1 MRFFSL
7 QQHSVMK
14 GLACLISNI
23 YELYFCFLRIVHQ
36 EFRWMFFL
44 CKNYSQLGNNFLTV
58 VPLFDLKRYYNVPTV
73 FLDNQKLYECSPSD
87 DYDTIKSQMECAIKK
102 HFATK

>member
-1 MRFFSL
+1 MRAVQELDAELPGFSSD
-7 QQHSVMK
+7 QIKWIEERRNADIANQ
-14 GLACLISNI
+14 
-23 YELYFCFLRIVHQ
+23 Y
-36 EFRWMFFL
+36 
-44 CKNYSQLGNNFLTV
+44 
-58 VPLFDLKRYYNVPTV
+58 DYYNVPTV